1 MTFKERFKINDEV
14 NFEDIELGTDNMLF
28 VDPYLIYISDDEL
41 SVQCSNKI
49 VDYFTKLLKYAK
61 LEDKGNGYKLVK
73 YLQENNEIRLG
84 YSKGTPIGR
93 GLGSDKGKELFDIL
107 CKSKAVKTGLV
118 SDIFDASIMIEKVG
132 YDKISDLTIN
142 IILYELI
149 KYTQEQCKLY
159 NVHTETVK
167 LKRPVWCTEEEKW
180 TIMESIQLP
189 VFDNKPIILVPKNFV
204 RPYLVYTYSRFYN
217 KEMLPHYEREVM
229 KDPSCG
235 LVKILKRGIVPSRTK
250 IRKEYPCLKDNVIS
264 YIAEHPTDYEKYKYN
279 QLNYVK
285 EENL

>member
-1 MTFKERFKINDEV
+1 MTFKEHFKINDEV
-14 NFEDIELGTDNMLF
+14 NFKDIELGTDNMLF
-28 VDPYLIYISDDEL
+28 VDPYLIYISDDVL

-61 LEDKGNGYKLVK
+61 LGDKGNGYKLVK

-93 GLGSDKGKELFDIL
+93 GLGSNKGKELFDIL
-107 CKSKAVKTGLV
+107 CKSEAVKTGLV

-159 NVHTETVK
+159 NVYTETVK

-180 TIMESIQLP
+180 TMMESIQLP
-189 VFDNKPIILVPKNFV
+189 VFDNRPIILVPKNFV
-204 RPYLVYTYSRFYN
+204 RPHLVYTYSRFYN
-217 KEMLPHYEREVM
+217 IEMLPHYEREVM
-229 KDPSCG
+229 KDSSCG
-235 LVKILKRGIVPSRTK
+235 LVKILKRGIVPFRTK
-250 IRKEYPCLKDNVIS
+250 IRKEYPCLKNNVIS

>member
-1 MTFKERFKINDEV
+1 MTFKEHFKINDEV
-14 NFEDIELGTDNMLF
+14 NFKDIELGTDNMLF
-28 VDPYLIYISDDEL
+28 VDPYLIYISDDVL

-61 LEDKGNGYKLVK
+61 LGDKGNGYKLVK

-93 GLGSDKGKELFDIL
+93 GLGSNKGKELFDIL
-107 CKSKAVKTGLV
+107 CKSEAVKTGLV

-159 NVHTETVK
+159 NVYTETVK

-180 TIMESIQLP
+180 TMMESIQLP
-189 VFDNKPIILVPKNFV
+189 VFDNRPIILVPKNFV
-204 RPYLVYTYSRFYN
+204 RPHLVYTYSRFYN
-217 KEMLPHYEREVM
+217 IEMLPHYEREVM

-235 LVKILKRGIVPSRTK
+235 LVKILKRGIVPFRTK
-250 IRKEYPCLKDNVIS
+250 IRKEYPCLKNNVIS